1 MDYETILE
9 RINELENIKNTMDN
23 LVSTKRIELATKKA
37 EVLAME
43 EEIAR
48 NIFENTEEYKELEE
62 LKITKKWLER

>member
-1 MDYETILE
+1 MNYENILE
-9 RINELENIKNTMDN
+9 RINELENIKKSMDN

>member
-1 MDYETILE
+1 MNYETILE
-9 RINELENIKNTMDN
+9 RINELESIKNSMDN

-37 EVLAME
+37 EDLAME

>member
-1 MDYETILE
+1 MNYEDILDRIGELETI
-9 RINELENIKNTMDN
+9 KSAMDN

>member
-1 MDYETILE
+1 MNYEDILE
-9 RINELENIKNTMDN
+9 RINELENIKLEMNN

>member
-1 MDYETILE
+1 MNHEDILKRIEELETI
-9 RINELENIKNTMDN
+9 KSTMDN

-43 EEIAR
+43 EEIVR

-62 LKITKKWLER
+62 LKITRKWLER

>member
-1 MDYETILE
+1 MDLIQIMQ
-9 RINELENIKNTMDN
+9 RIDELESIKKSMDN
-23 LVSTKRIELATKKA
+23 LISTKRIELATKKA
-37 EVLAME
+37 EVLGME

>member
-9 RINELENIKNTMDN
+9 RINELENIKNSMNN

-37 EVLAME
+37 EVLAIE

>member
-9 RINELENIKNTMDN
+9 RINELENIKNSMNN

-48 NIFENTEEYKELEE
+48 NIFENTEEHKELEE

>member
-1 MDYETILE
+1 MNYETILE
-9 RINELENIKNTMDN
+9 RINELENIKNSMNN

-48 NIFENTEEYKELEE
+48 NVFENTEEYRELEE

>member
-1 MDYETILE
+1 MNYENILE
-9 RINELENIKNTMDN
+9 RINELENIKKSMDN

-37 EVLAME
+37 EVLAIE

>member
-1 MDYETILE
+1 MNYEDILDRIGELETI
-9 RINELENIKNTMDN
+9 KSTMDN

-48 NIFENTEEYKELEE
+48 NVFENTEEYKELEE
-62 LKITKKWLER
+62 LKITKNWLEK

>member
-9 RINELENIKNTMDN
+9 RINELESIKKSMNN

>member
-1 MDYETILE
+1 MNYEDIIG
-9 RINELENIKNTMDN
+9 RINELESIKNSMNN

>member
-1 MDYETILE
+1 MNYEDILE
-9 RINELENIKNTMDN
+9 RINELETIKLEMNN

-37 EVLAME
+37 EVLAIE

>member
-1 MDYETILE
+1 MNYEDILG
-9 RINELENIKNTMDN
+9 RINELENIKNSMNN

-48 NIFENTEEYKELEE
+48 NIFENTEEHKELEE
-62 LKITKKWLER
+62 LKITRKWLER